1 MFLLSNTLEEGAF
14 AFSLTIGIQ
23 NSGLK
28 TVVFLANISRPEK
41 VRPAPVIN
49 RALRQLTGPL
59 RNPLGL
65 FYRYQKGVQK
75 VVRKT
80 LHGHIIFPFM
90 CVEVLLCQLV
100 ASRVKK
106 RLYSTT
112 THTLYYY
119 CAFLLQQYVVQ
130 IEQWTILKR
139 KSTYFDILIKKI
151 ISYFMKK
158 VRKSNHCF
166 LPKFPQ
172 IQCRHAVVD

>member
-1 MFLLSNTLEEGAF
+1 MSFCECKRLDKMKSLCLIKECFKKLARDMFLLSNTLEEGAF

-41 VRPAPVIN
+41 VRPAPVVY
-49 RALRQLTGPL
+49 RAIRQLPGPL
-59 RNPLGL
+59 RAPLGL
-65 FYRYQKGVQK
+65 FYRYQKGFQK

-80 LHGHIIFPFM
+80 LHGHNIFPFM

-112 THTLYYY
+112 THTH
-119 CAFLLQQYVVQ
+119 
-130 IEQWTILKR
+130 TILLCFFTTVVC
-139 KSTYFDILIKKI
+139 ST
-151 ISYFMKK
+151 
-158 VRKSNHCF
+158 N
-166 LPKFPQ
+166 
-172 IQCRHAVVD
+172 